1 MRRRIGDSDV
11 AFDDRGTGPAV
22 VLLPPFPFDRRI
34 FAPNVPALLD
44 AGHRVITLDYP
55 GFGESESLP
64 PSRPLSIAGV
74 AALAAALLDD
84 LAIERAAAVGVS
96 MGGYV
101 ALALI
106 RERPERVD
114 ALVLAD
120 TRATADSAAAR
131 AAREQALAT
140 IHDRGAD
147 VYLSES
153 LPRLLAP
160 GAGAELIALARSL
173 AETRPEALAAGI
185 AALRDRP
192 DRSVEVAAIA
202 RPTLVLVGGADQV
215 TPPAEMRAMADT
227 IAGSRFVE
235 LPGCGHLSNLERPQE
250 WNEAVVGFLA
260 QTRAAAAGPR
270 RGETP

>member
-1 MRRRIGDSDV
+1 
-11 AFDDRGTGPAV
+11 

-34 FAPNVPALLD
+34 FAPNVPALLA
-44 AGHRVITLDYP
+44 AGHRVIALDYP
-55 GFGESESLP
+55 GFGESAPPP

-74 AALAAALLDD
+74 AALASALLDD
-84 LAIERAAAVGVS
+84 LAIERATAVGVS

-101 ALALI
+101 ALALV

-120 TRATADSAAAR
+120 TRAAADSAAAR
-131 AAREQALAT
+131 AAREQALAV
-140 IHDRGAD
+140 IRERGAD
-147 VYLSES
+147 TYLGES

-173 AETRPEALAAGI
+173 AETRPDALAAGI

-192 DRSVEVAAIA
+192 DRSAEVAAIA

-215 TPPAEMRAMADT
+215 TPPAEMRAMADA

-235 LPGCGHLSNLERPQE
+235 LPGCGHLGNLERPQA
-250 WNEAVVGFLA
+250 WNEAVVGFLSQA
-260 QTRAAAAGPR
+260 QAETRAAAAGRR